1 MATLVAAAGLLVLTW
16 SAVVGPGSLV
26 CGTPWVFDREPPA
39 VTGSPTA
46 TAPPGAVATREQ
58 LIEDTETVVDL
69 RWLGEL
75 LGWVMVVAVLVG
87 AGLLA
92 RHLWRH
98 RWHPP
103 EPPESADFE
112 VLPDLHRVAAALARD
127 SAAQLEAVADGSPR
141 DGIQRCWLRVEE
153 SVAEAGVRREPWET
167 TAELTVRV
175 LKLLDLDPRAIGR
188 LADLYREARFS
199 RHELG
204 EPERTAARSALHRL
218 HSDLAELEGPR
229 R

>member
-1 MATLVAAAGLLVLTW
+1 M
-16 SAVVGPGSLV
+16 
-26 CGTPWVFDREPPA
+26 
-39 VTGSPTA
+39 
-46 TAPPGAVATREQ
+46 
-58 LIEDTETVVDL
+58 VDL

-127 SAAQLEAVADGSPR
+127 SAAQLEAVAEGSP

-175 LKLLDLDPRAIGR
+175 LRLLDLDPRAIGGSPTSTGR
-188 LADLYREARFS
+188 RGSPGTSWAS
-199 RHELG
+199 RSVRRRG
-204 EPERTAARSALHRL
+204 RRCTGCTATSPSSR
-218 HSDLAELEGPR
+218 PR